1 MVEPEFENKMIFV
14 AGKKK
19 GKNRIAKMTDMLAD
33 SMNPMSFFFLF
44 VVI

>member
-19 GKNRIAKMTDMLAD
+19 KGKNRIAKMTDMLA
-33 SMNPMSFFFLF
+33 
-44 VVI
+44 IH